1 MQQIDLIRDCCN
13 KHPIPDIMNHRV
25 DVKTLT
31 WLACQTH
38 YMIELIDYQAARISK
53 LEADQG
59 ALVDDLCT
67 GDRDKLIVVDRL
79 VKLYTT
85 LDITT
90 NPLERER
97 IIEQIRKI
105 KGESVF
111 GKCSS
116 CMCTSSDVAH
126 CNDVHHAR
134 RWLLDSD
141 EVCGKFEDAAD
152 TYTSLHP
159 GKFRPFMMAWC
170 DLLGGI

>member
-13 KHPIPDIMNHRV
+13 KHPISDIVYLKV
-25 DVKTLT
+25 DVGTII
-31 WLACQTH
+31 WLASQVH
-38 YMIELIDYQAARISK
+38 NMLELIDYQATRISK

-67 GDRDKLIVVDRL
+67 GDRDKLIIIDRL

-90 NPLERER
+90 NPLERES

-105 KGESVF
+105 KGEPIF

-116 CMCTSSDVAH
+116 CMCTSSDVDH
-126 CNDVHHAR
+126 CNDISHAK
-134 RWLLDSD
+134 RWLLDGD
-141 EVCGKFEDAAD
+141 EVCSKFEDAAD
-152 TYTSLHP
+152 TYTSSHP

-170 DLLGGI
+170 ERNGGI